1 MRTENQALPAE
12 VEEDNFQLP
21 AEASFTP
28 PFTREGLE
36 PLQNR
41 LQIAG
46 ITPDT
51 LGKYLYT
58 FEAQGKE
65 VADVS
70 ADGINHI
77 AQSAG
82 VSSESVEILDEDDES
97 ILVQA
102 IAVNSDGVRHI
113 GIVREPK
120 RNDRGY
126 LKPYALQSA
135 VSKAQR
141 NAKKGLLPMTWI
153 RDLIKQATGGLPTAD
168 ELEGRLENAKDSYRD
183 QREEIVELKDT
194 IKKLEAE
201 NAKFR

>member
-1 MRTENQALPAE
+1 MSTENQALPAE
-12 VEEDNFQLP
+12 VEEDNFQPP

-28 PFTREGLE
+28 PFTSEPLE
-36 PLQNR
+36 SLQNR

-82 VSSESVEILDEDDES
+82 VSTESVEILEEDDEN
-97 ILVQA
+97 ITVQA
-102 IAVNSDGVRHI
+102 VAKNTQGIQHI
-113 GIVREPK
+113 G
-120 RNDRGY
+120 G
-126 LKPYALQSA
+126 
-135 VSKAQR
+135 
-141 NAKKGLLPMTWI
+141 
-153 RDLIKQATGGLPTAD
+153 
-168 ELEGRLENAKDSYRD
+168 
-183 QREEIVELKDT
+183 
-194 IKKLEAE
+194 
-201 NAKFR
+201 